1 MPAKAASAK
10 ANPAKATPA
19 KAAPVKNASA
29 KAASIKAAKTK
40 VAPTKAASVKAT
52 PVKKM
57 SAKTVPTK
65 AAPAKTASTKAATT
79 KAIPAPKV
87 STKAIPAKAANKQKV
102 KSTASAN
109 TPSANGKKRV
119 VLSLQAEHGADV
131 FVAGTFNNWN
141 PDQKQL
147 SFSKEKGI
155 YSCTLMLEPGTYEY
169 KFRVNNTWT
178 IDQNNPSFT
187 RNDLGT
193 LNNVL
198 IVQ

>member
-1 MPAKAASAK
+1 MSAKAASSKAAPAKAAS
-10 ANPAKATPA
+10 
-19 KAAPVKNASA
+19 
-29 KAASIKAAKTK
+29 
-40 VAPTKAASVKAT
+40 
-52 PVKKM
+52 
-57 SAKTVPTK
+57 TK
-65 AAPAKTASTKAATT
+65 AAPAKAASTKAA
-79 KAIPAPKV
+79 
-87 STKAIPAKAANKQKV
+87 STKAASTKAAPAKAATKSTAK
-102 KSTASAN
+102 KSTASAIK
-109 TPSANGKKRV
+109 TSANGKKRV
-119 VLSLQAEHGADV
+119 VLSLHAEHGADV

-169 KFRVNNTWT
+169 KFRVNNAWT
-178 IDQNNPSFT
+178 IDQNNPNFT